1 MMLSVRGLTSGYN
14 SSAVLHEINLT
25 VEAGAVLTVVGSN
38 GAGKTTLLRTLS
50 GLLRP
55 MAGQVT
61 LDGVDITHRSPAEI
75 VKLGMAHVPEGR
87 RIFAG
92 LTVEENLLM
101 GGFIVGDKRKFRA
114 NLDHVFELFPR
125 LQERRKQVAT
135 TLSGGEQ
142 QMLAI
147 GRALMTTPKLLLLD
161 EPSMGLAPIVIE
173 TLLSSLQALQRSGLC
188 ILLVEQNA
196 SLALGLA
203 DRFMVLTQG
212 RVVKTGLKAGGK
224 SSEELFAAYVGG

>member
-1 MMLSVRGLTSGYN
+1 MLTVRSLTSGY
-14 SSAVLHEINLT
+14 SGTPVLHEVDLV
-25 VEAGAVLTVVGSN
+25 VEAGEVLTVVGSN
-38 GAGKTTLLRTLS
+38 GAGKSTLLRTIS

-61 LDGVDITHRSPAEI
+61 FDGVDITSRAPAEI
-75 VKLGMAHVPEGR
+75 VRLGMAHVPEGR

-101 GGFIVGDKRKFRA
+101 GGFIVTDKTRFRA
-114 NLDHVFELFPR
+114 NLNRVYDLFPR
-125 LQERRKQVAT
+125 LLERRKQIAT

-173 TLLSSLQALQRSGLC
+173 TLLASLQALQRTGLC

-212 RVVKTGLKAGGK
+212 RVVTAGLKTEGT

>member
-1 MMLSVRGLTSGYN
+1 
-14 SSAVLHEINLT
+14 VLHEVDLT
-25 VEAGAVLTVVGSN
+25 VEAGEVLTVVGSN

-61 LDGVDITHRSPAEI
+61 LGGVDITQRSPADI

-101 GGFIVGDKRKFRA
+101 GGFVVGDKRKFRA
-114 NLDHVFELFPR
+114 NLGHVFELFPR
-125 LQERRKQVAT
+125 LQERRKQIAT

-147 GRALMTTPKLLLLD
+147 GRALMTTPRLLLLD

-212 RVVKTGLKAGGK
+212 RVVKTGLKAEGK